1 MPEQES
7 VHLIDAT
14 MFWSASGGVRRY
26 ITAKRRWMAQH
37 TTWRHTVATPLPD
50 SRSDLR
56 MPSLPLPGSGG
67 AYRLAWRRDAS
78 ARRLLDAAPDL
89 IESADPYRLAWASL
103 DAARARNVPAVA
115 FCHSNLERMAALAAG
130 ERWSGAARRAAR
142 RYAEHLYSQFDL
154 VLAPSRA
161 MVGHLAEWRI
171 GGAVH
176 QPLGVDTALFHP
188 ARRSARWRASLGLP
202 ADARLLVYAGR
213 FAPEKNLAVL
223 AGAVRR
229 LGSRYWLLAVGR
241 GPAPP
246 SGEHVIVLPAINEPA
261 LLATVLASA
270 DLFVHAGT
278 QETFGLSVLEAM
290 ACATPV
296 VCSAAE
302 GLAENVD
309 TTVGCGV
316 HDTSIENFA
325 DAISCTFER
334 DLPELGAAARRRA
347 QACDWEHV
355 LPGLWQH
362 YRQAFANA
370 SQRSRR

>member
-1 MPEQES
+1 MPEQQNI
-7 VHLIDAT
+7 HLIDAT
-14 MFWSASGGVRRY
+14 MFWSPSGGVRRY
-26 ITAKRRWMAQH
+26 ITAKRRWMTRH

-50 SRSDLR
+50 SRSSLR

-67 AYRLAWRRDAS
+67 AYRLAWGRDAS
-78 ARRLLDAAPDL
+78 ARKLCDAVPDL
-89 IESADPYRLAWASL
+89 IESADPYGLAWASL

-115 FCHSNLERMAALAAG
+115 FCHSNLERLAALAAG
-130 ERWSGAARRAAR
+130 ERWGGAARRAAR
-142 RYAEHLYSQFDL
+142 RYAAHLYGQFDL

-161 MVGHLAEWRI
+161 MVEHLAEWRV
-171 GGAVH
+171 GEAVH
-176 QPLGVDTALFHP
+176 QPLGVDSAVFHP
-188 ARRSARWRASLGLP
+188 ARRSERWRASLGLP
-202 ADARLLVYAGR
+202 GDARLLVYAGR

-223 AGAVRR
+223 AGAVQR
-229 LGSRYWLLAVGR
+229 LGPRYWLLAVGG
-241 GPAPP
+241 GPTPP
-246 SGEHVIVLPAINEPA
+246 SGRHVIVLPTINEPA

-309 TTVGCGV
+309 TTVGFGV

-334 DLPELGAAARRRA
+334 GLPELGASARRRA
-347 QACDWEHV
+347 QACDWDHV
-355 LPGLWQH
+355 LPRLWQH
-362 YRQAFANA
+362 YGQAFANA
-370 SQRSRR
+370 SQRR